1 LGWNLHLSSPRT
13 YAAPLKL
20 LTLFVLLSGIP
31 LVALGWLGWRV
42 LEQDRSLESQRERER
57 LDSAA
62 SLIARELDRTLNAW
76 EGMLPSAAEG
86 QAVTLP
92 TGSVFLLIAPDGV
105 VGQQGAPLPYYPRV
119 ASATGADASLFE
131 AGEHHE
137 FREQNLSAAIAAYR
151 TLAAAPDPSTRGAA
165 LLRLARCFRK
175 QGRNAEAIATY
186 ADMAALPAV
195 SVAGSPAEL
204 VARRERIALF
214 NVTRDTNAAARES
227 SLLSSALL
235 DGRFRI
241 DRVTF
246 EYFIAERNV
255 ATSSPPASSAS
266 SLAQAIE
273 AVWPAWHEQSA
284 GRLAWASDRATFV
297 TTWRKTPT
305 GIASIT
311 AGLDGLTASLDDT
324 LSSLQ
329 VTAQLNDSAGKS
341 VWGSAAGTGVTK
353 SVRETGMPWSLYV
366 TSPAPVTLVD
376 SRRNV
381 FVAGFALMSLVV
393 VAASYVAF
401 RAVTREL
408 AVARLQS
415 DFVAAVS
422 HEFRTP
428 LTAMC
433 HLTEMLEQG
442 DTKPERL
449 SDYYHALGKESRRLR
464 TMVENLLDFG
474 RMDSGRRAYD
484 FCETDAADL
493 VDQVAQEF
501 TDRLAAAA
509 HRIEKAPSPAGA
521 VLIRADREALTL
533 ALRNLVDNALKYSPD
548 SSTVRV
554 AVAATDG
561 SVAVSVEDHGP
572 GVTAEERRAIF
583 RKFTRGAAARSLNV
597 KGTGIGLTM
606 ANEIVKAHG
615 GRLELDSELGRGS
628 IFTMVLPAMPR

>member
-1 LGWNLHLSSPRT
+1 MRWNLHLGSPRA
-13 YAAPLKL
+13 YAAPFKL
-20 LTLFVLLSGIP
+20 LTLFALLSGIP

-42 LEQDRSLESQRERER
+42 LQQDRALESQRGRER

-76 EGMLPSAAEG
+76 ESILPAAAEG

-92 TGSVFLLIAPDGV
+92 TGGVFLLITSEGV

-119 ASATGADASLFE
+119 AAANDADASLFA

-137 FREQNLSAAIAAYR
+137 FREQNLTAAIAAYR
-151 TLAAAPDPSTRGAA
+151 PLSVARDPSTRGGA

-175 QGRNAEAIATY
+175 QGRTSEAIAAY

-195 SVAGSPAEL
+195 SVAGSPAQL
-204 VARRERIALF
+204 VARRERITLF
-214 NVTRDTNAAARES
+214 NAIGDTTAAARERA
-227 SLLSSALL
+227 LLSSSLL

-246 EYFIAERNV
+246 DYFLTDPTV
-255 ATSSPPASSAS
+255 ASPAPASVA
-266 SLAQAIE
+266 LAQAVQ
-273 AVWPAWHEQSA
+273 ALWPSWHDQSG
-284 GRLAWASDRATFV
+284 GRDTWTTDRATFV
-297 TTWRKTPT
+297 TTWRKTPK
-305 GIASIT
+305 GIAAI
-311 AGLDGLTASLDDT
+311 AADVDALTASLDDT
-324 LSSLQ
+324 LRSLQ
-329 VTAQLNDSAGKS
+329 VAAQLNDSAGKA
-341 VWGSAAGTGVTK
+341 VWGSAVGPGVTTD
-353 SVRETGMPWSLYV
+353 VRETGLKWSLHV
-366 TSPAPVTLVD
+366 TSTAPATLVD

-381 FVAGFALMSLVV
+381 FAAGFALMSLVV
-393 VAASYVAF
+393 FAASYVAF

-449 SDYYHALGKESRRLR
+449 SEYYRALGKESRRLR
-464 TMVENLLDFG
+464 AMVENLLDFG
-474 RMDSGRRAYD
+474 RMDSGRRSYD
-484 FCETDAADL
+484 FCETDAAEL

-501 TDRLAAAA
+501 VDRSPAAA
-509 HRIEKAPSPAGA
+509 HRIEKSPSPAGA

-548 SSTVRV
+548 SSSVRV
-554 AVAATDG
+554 AVTADEVT
-561 SVAVSVEDHGP
+561 VAVSVEDHGP
-572 GVTAEERRAIF
+572 GVGAAEQRAIF

-606 ANEIVKAHG
+606 ANQIVKAHG

-628 IFTMVLPAMPR
+628 IFTIVLPAVPR

>member
-1 LGWNLHLSSPRT
+1 MGWNLHLGSRRA

-31 LVALGWLGWRV
+31 LMALGWLGWRV
-42 LEQDRSLESQRERER
+42 LQQDRALESQRGRER

-62 SLIARELDRTLNAW
+62 SLIARELDRTLSAW
-76 EGMLPSAAEG
+76 EGMLPVAAEG

-92 TGSVFLLIAPDGV
+92 AGSVFLLIAPVGV
-105 VGQQGAPLPYYPRV
+105 VGQQGVRLPYYPRV
-119 ASATGADASLFE
+119 PAAIGADASLFA

-137 FREQNLSAAIAAYR
+137 FREQNLTAAIAAYR
-151 TLAAAPDPSTRGAA
+151 ALAAAPDPSTRGAA

-175 QGRNAEAIATY
+175 QGRTAEAIATY
-186 ADMAALPAV
+186 ADLAALSAV

-214 NVTRDTNAAARES
+214 NATRATSAAVRES
-227 SLLSSALL
+227 ALLSSALI

-246 EYFIAERNV
+246 DFLADGT
-255 ATSSPPASSAS
+255 AAASPPPAAVTS
-266 SLAQAIE
+266 SLAQAID
-273 AVWPAWHEQSA
+273 AVWPAWHEQGA
-284 GRLAWASDRATFV
+284 GRLAWTADRATFV
-297 TTWRKTPT
+297 TTWLRTPK

-311 AGLDGLTASLDDT
+311 SGLETVTASLDDT
-324 LSSLQ
+324 LRSLQ
-329 VTAQLNDSAGKS
+329 VAARLEDSAGKA
-341 VWGSAAGTGVTK
+341 VWGAATRAGVTK
-353 SVRETGMPWSLYV
+353 SARETGLPWSLTV
-366 TSPAPVTLVD
+366 ASTEPFTLID

-381 FVAGFALMSLVV
+381 FIAGFALMALVV
-393 VAASYVAF
+393 LAASYVAF

-449 SDYYHALGKESRRLR
+449 SDYYRALGKESRRLR

-474 RMDSGRRAYD
+474 RMDSGRRTYD
-484 FCETDAADL
+484 FCETDAAEL
-493 VDQVAQEF
+493 IDQVAQEF
-501 TDRLAAAA
+501 TDRSPAAA
-509 HRIEKAPSPAGA
+509 HRIEKAPLAAGA
-521 VLIRADREALTL
+521 ALVRADREALTL
-533 ALRNLVDNALKYSPD
+533 ALRNLVDNAMKYSPD
-548 SSTVRV
+548 SSSVRV
-554 AVAATDG
+554 AVTATDDT
-561 SVAVSVEDHGP
+561 VTVSVEDHGP
-572 GVTAEERRAIF
+572 GVSAAERRAIF

-606 ANEIVKAHG
+606 ANQIVKAHG

-628 IFTMVLPAMPR
+628 IFTMVLPAVPR